1 MSHRPSAISDQSW
14 VSELIGI
21 PFEEHGRSLDGCDC
35 WGVVR
40 LGLER
45 GFGLIVPDYTE
56 DYVTTTDR
64 EEIAA
69 LMNREALGWEE
80 LCASEAQ
87 AGDVVL
93 FRIQGQVC
101 HAGLV
106 IAPPVFLHGQ
116 KGIGAG
122 LERWDSPIWARRL
135 WSVLR
140 HPGMAMGQIGSIVR

>member
-1 MSHRPSAISDQSW
+1 MSYQLSAVSLQPW
-14 VSELIGI
+14 VNELIGI
-21 PFEEHGRSLDGCDC
+21 PFVEHGRSLDGCDC
-35 WGVVR
+35 WGIVR

-45 GFGLIVPDYTE
+45 GFGVLVPDYAE

-69 LMNREALGWEE
+69 LMNRESLGWEE
-80 LCASEAQ
+80 LRASEAQ
-87 AGDVVL
+87 PGDVVL

-106 IAPPVFLHGQ
+106 LAPPVFLHAVL
-116 KGIGAG
+116 GIGSA
-122 LERWDSPIWARRL
+122 LERWDSAIWEKRL

-140 HPGMAMGQIGSIVR
+140 HPAMRRVAVNTVR